1 MTRPGHFS
9 GQPEDEVRGIDPGE
23 AECTPSPSETSSTAV
38 SESRWAAL
46 QTLFLASFDDLAR
59 RLTRRLRSAEL
70 VSEALQETYLRLER
84 GGELAEVHQPNDFL
98 YQIALNIARDHL
110 RTESRRLT
118 RSEMLEAVLET
129 IDVGPTPERIAESR
143 SDMAAMTR
151 ALEELS
157 PRRRAMFLAAWVQE
171 EPRESIAARFGVSM
185 STLKSELKMARE
197 HVAQRLRQ
205 GPEKV
210 VQLPLRKTS
219 HE

>member
-1 MTRPGHFS
+1 LQVAPPGAA
-9 GQPEDEVRGIDPGE
+9 GAG
-23 AECTPSPSETSSTAV
+23 V

-46 QTLFLASFDDLAR
+46 QALFLASFDDLAR
-59 RLTRRLRSAEL
+59 RLTRKLRSAEL

-129 IDVGPTPERIAESR
+129 IDVAPTPERVAEGR
-143 SDMAAMTR
+143 SDMAAMAR
-151 ALEELS
+151 ALAELP

-171 EPRESIAARFGVSM
+171 EPREDIAARFGVSM

-205 GPEKV
+205 GAEKV
-210 VQLPLRKTS
+210 VHLPPRKTS